1 MSTVDLKQYKPD
13 YINYLENSEL
23 KGNTVEKRKLMV
35 ENFIEDYEDE
45 KLVLDT
51 EEFYDS
57 VDQLRE
63 YFEQDDVK
71 VYGTRVSAI
80 RDFIDF
86 VKTEVDSRT
95 EDQLDDIKEKIKLS
109 NLSNKDESVGRLEK
123 DDIDD
128 KLLSD
133 EEIKAAKQEGDE
145 KTELLIDFMMDT
157 ACRPGEAVA
166 MRPEDIDFDKNSFYI
181 HQTWS
186 DADQE
191 FKDAPKHDSFR
202 RVKVSEQVLN
212 RLKQVIDDEC
222 IGESERVWPSYR
234 SDVYNPLKK
243 AFTKAEVKMQD
254 GSTNFTPHYLRHNAC
269 TRLIQNGNRKEKV
282 QEYMGHKSV
291 QITEVYEHFDDSQV
305 VDVELS

>member
-35 ENFIEDYEDE
+35 ENFIEDHEDK

-86 VKTEVDSRT
+86 VKTQVDSRT

-123 DDIDD
+123 EDIDD

-133 EEIKAAKQEGDE
+133 EEIEAAKECASD
-145 KTELLIDFMMDT
+145 KTCLIIDLMLDT
-157 ACRPGEAVA
+157 AARPGEIVA
-166 MRPEDIDFDKNSFYI
+166 MCPEDVDFDNGSFYI
-181 HQTWS
+181 NSTWS
-186 DADQE
+186 DAEGRVVDS
-191 FKDAPKHDSFR
+191 PKHDSYR
-202 RVKVSEQVLN
+202 RVKISDGVLE
-212 RLKQVIDDEC
+212 RLREYVDDC
-222 IGESERVWPSYR
+222 GIGESEQVFASYR

-243 AFTKAEVKMQD
+243 AFTEADVKVVD
-254 GSTNFTPHYLRHNAC
+254 GSTTFTPHHLRHNAC

-291 QITEVYEHFDDSQV
+291 QITEVYEHFDDSNV
-305 VDVELS
+305 VDVELV